1 MNGSTAGLQPL
12 TIRLLLVFLITD
24 NFGYKISDIV
34 KYAFTQSHQFC
45 QTVLSTKIF
54 SLIGLDSFLFL
65 MIFSIN

>member
-12 TIRLLLVFLITD
+12 TIKLLLVFLITD
-24 NFGYKISDIV
+24 NLGYKISDFV